1 MWHHM
6 SHLLTNP
13 LAKVIPVAEPNKN
26 EAKKDILCYSGVRVG
41 AGRMNVDAIYYLVST
56 AVSCTMESLES
67 LAHSSLLPSG
77 DIFFQ
82 GSGSQT

>member
-1 MWHHM
+1 M

-13 LAKVIPVAEPNKN
+13 CAKVIPVAEPNKN

-41 AGRMNVDAIYYLVST
+41 AGRMNGDAVYSLVST
-56 AVSCTMESLES
+56 AVSCTTES
-67 LAHSSLLPSG
+67 LAHSPLLPSG
-77 DIFFQ
+77 DIFSQ

>member
-13 LAKVIPVAEPNKN
+13 LAKVIPVAEPNEN

-41 AGRMNVDAIYYLVST
+41 AGRMNGDAVYSLVST
-56 AVSCTMESLES
+56 AVSCTMES